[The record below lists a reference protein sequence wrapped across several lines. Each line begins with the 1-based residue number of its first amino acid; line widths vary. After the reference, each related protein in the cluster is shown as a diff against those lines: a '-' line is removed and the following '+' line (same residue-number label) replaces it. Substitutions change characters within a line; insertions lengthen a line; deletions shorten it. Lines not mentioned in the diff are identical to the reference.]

1 MESAAELIEE
11 IKSGLKRMEQF
22 AEIHR
27 IFIDLKGENL
37 TFDDIWKIKEEYLT
51 FLRDEINREI
61 RGKPQAPGQ
70 AQIRWPFA
78 R

>member
-37 TFDDIWKIKEEYLT
+37 TFDDIWKIK
-51 FLRDEINREI
+51 
-61 RGKPQAPGQ
+61 GKQL
-70 AQIRWPFA
+70 
-78 R
+78 